1 MADSKVEIQ
10 VTANTDEAKRSL
22 ADLESAA
29 DRAMDAGANSAKKF
43 AKGLDE
49 VGESAKLSAREIKGV
64 VAGMASMAAG
74 VASAALKANGRE
86 KEASYLGAAS
96 SGAVQG
102 AGMFAPLGPAAMA
115 AGALG
120 GAAIGAARNYFERD
134 AAGKAEAAAMGDL
147 ADALE
152 KARENVYAPHMY
164 I

>member
-74 VASAALKANGRE
+74 VASAALKDAV
-86 KEASYLGAAS
+86 AAQVRVLLDVTPES
-96 SGAVQG
+96 KKKDGTEQT
-102 AGMFAPLGPAAMA
+102 AGS
-115 AGALG
+115 
-120 GAAIGAARNYFERD
+120 
-134 AAGKAEAAAMGDL
+134 
-147 ADALE
+147 
-152 KARENVYAPHMY
+152 
-164 I
+164 

>member
-102 AGMFAPLGPAAMA
+102 AAS
-115 AGALG
+115 
-120 GAAIGAARNYFERD
+120 
-134 AAGKAEAAAMGDL
+134 
-147 ADALE
+147 
-152 KARENVYAPHMY
+152 
-164 I
+164 